1 MSSRPGASF
10 YLLVVLFMLINVY
23 SVRAQET
30 GGESLP
36 GAMEAAYQRA
46 WQAFVDGSYERVV
59 SLSDSAGTPSRVLP
73 DTTAYA
79 QWVDLLARSH
89 ERLGAEARSMAVL
102 HEGYDR
108 SGASSLGRRLADLY
122 VQQARYEEARELYR
136 RLHRSD
142 ATDTGIR
149 DALARLSM
157 RDRDWL
163 EASHHLEALVGAD
176 STNAT
181 WHARLARCYQ
191 ERGRTDDALD
201 HLRSAHRL
209 RPHDVDVALRLSALL
224 RTVGARDEA
233 VSIVNASLDVRA
245 TDPRLWRRRANLAFE
260 DSAFETAETA
270 YRQALAYGDSSATV
284 YRRLG
289 IVLAG
294 RDRHSEALPRLRAA
308 LTRDSTSAR
317 TRLYLGISYRHLDS
331 LDRSA
336 AMLQQAIDVAASG
349 PITDAYVQLAQTE
362 DARGD
367 LPPALS
373 SYRMARQL
381 QPGRVEIFFR
391 IAQLYDDYYR
401 DKRVAARYYRLY
413 LNQAGRAETDLVAYA
428 RRRLDQLRPILH
440 MHVGPAGPA
449 SSVGT
454 VRDP

>member
-1 MSSRPGASF
+1 M
-10 YLLVVLFMLINVY
+10 LITLINVY
-23 SVRAQET
+23 SVCAQQSRSARST
-30 GGESLP
+30 D
-36 GAMEAAYQRA
+36 AMEAAYQRV
-46 WQAFVDGSYERVV
+46 WQAFADGSHERVV
-59 SLSDSAGTPSRVLP
+59 SLSDSARIPSRVMS
-73 DTTAYA
+73 DTVRYVR
-79 QWVDLLARSH
+79 WVDLLARTH
-89 ERLGAEARSMAVL
+89 RQLGAEARSIAVL
-102 HEGYDR
+102 YEGYDR
-108 SGASSLGRRLADLY
+108 TGASSLGRRLADTY
-122 VQQARYEEARELYR
+122 VHHARYQEAREIYR
-136 RLHRSD
+136 HLHRSD
-142 ATDTGIR
+142 TTDTATR

-163 EASHHLEALVGAD
+163 EASHHLQALVGAD

-181 WHARLARCYQ
+181 WHARLARCYE
-191 ERGRTDDALD
+191 ERGRTGEAMD
-201 HLRSAHRL
+201 HLYSAHRL

-224 RTVGARDEA
+224 RSVGVRDKA
-233 VSIVNASLDVRA
+233 VRVVNASLDVRA

-260 DSAFETAETA
+260 DSDLGTAASA

-294 RDRHSEALPRLRAA
+294 RDRHAEAVPRLRAA
-308 LTRDSTSAR
+308 LARDSTSAR

-336 AMLQQAIDVAASG
+336 ALLQEAIDVAASG

-367 LPPALS
+367 LSPALS
-373 SYRMARQL
+373 SFRMARQL
-381 QPGRVEIFFR
+381 QPERAEILFR

-413 LNQAGRAETDLVAYA
+413 LNKAAGAETDLVTYA
-428 RRRLDQLRPILH
+428 RRRLDHLRPILH
-440 MHVGPAGPA
+440 MQVGPAGPP
-449 SSVGT
+449 SSLEA